1 MIRQVKL
8 DNNKLKKINK
18 NSNELK
24 KKHSSNGKNIHKKTK
39 KNMKGGGCNS
49 RSKDNFEVTTLS
61 NIDPSKFSISRYVNA
76 NIDWGIM
83 PGPPPTD
90 CSIM

>member
-1 MIRQVKL
+1 MIKEVKL
-8 DNNKLKKINK
+8 DKKYIK
-18 NSNELK
+18 KKSNELK
-24 KKHSSNGKNIHKKTK
+24 KKNSGKRNTGKKTK
-39 KNMKGGGCNS
+39 KQSGGGCNS
-49 RSKDNFEVTTLS
+49 RSRDNFEITTLS